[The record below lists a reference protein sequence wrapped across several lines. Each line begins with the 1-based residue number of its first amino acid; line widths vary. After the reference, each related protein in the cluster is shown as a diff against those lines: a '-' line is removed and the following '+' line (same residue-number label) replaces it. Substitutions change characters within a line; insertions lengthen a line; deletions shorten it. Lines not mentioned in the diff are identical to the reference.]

1 MLNMIYYLRIQSRGP
16 DQHLSGN
23 GNGNSDTSSSFER
36 HEQAR
41 VAQALRRRIHKTG
54 VGVPRIEASGPKRQ
68 GLLRRFPVCD
78 IQCSKRPSELVEAD
92 RQREGRT

>member
-1 MLNMIYYLRIQSRGP
+1 MNRIYYIRIQSRRQ

-54 VGVPRIEASGPKRQ
+54 VGVSGIEASGPERQ

-78 IQCSKRPSELVEAD
+78 IRCFKRPSKSVEAD
-92 RQREGRT
+92 